1 MTDKKEEPI
10 KKPTAV
16 TELLFKKEVVSD
28 LPPEKLTS
36 IKTNELS

>member
-10 KKPTAV
+10 KKPTV
-16 TELLFKKEVVSD
+16 TELLFKKKVVED